1 MNEWH
6 SNLNIFGDYVQI
18 RHTWTQ
24 TLTCRFFFF
33 FFTFSDFW
41 QMLNEA
47 INQMMCLW
55 KVQNLK

>member
-1 MNEWH
+1 MFR
-6 SNLNIFGDYVQI
+6 FGT
-18 RHTWTQ
+18 HG
-24 TLTCRFFFF
+24 LFFFF
-33 FFTFSDFW
+33 FLTFSDFW

>member
-1 MNEWH
+1 MAQHFEHICWLC
-6 SNLNIFGDYVQI
+6 SDLAYMAI
-18 RHTWTQ
+18 
-24 TLTCRFFFF
+24 FFFF
-33 FFTFSDFW
+33 LTFSDFW